1 MAVEELIDR
10 YIKIRDR
17 KAQIKEAY
25 EDQVGTLDAALKK
38 IETALLA
45 KMNEEGLDSFT
56 KKGVGVAFKS
66 RVTSATVA
74 DWDSFLGFIKA
85 NDTWH
90 LLDRRCSKTAVVD
103 FKKTNDELPPGINW
117 REEVVVRV
125 NRD

>member
-45 KMNEEGLDSFT
+45 KMNDEGLD
-56 KKGVGVAFKS
+56 
-66 RVTSATVA
+66 
-74 DWDSFLGFIKA
+74 
-85 NDTWH
+85 
-90 LLDRRCSKTAVVD
+90 
-103 FKKTNDELPPGINW
+103 
-117 REEVVVRV
+117 
-125 NRD
+125 